1 MTQATKPQAG
11 PAPVSEAV
19 TRRLDKLEVSLGA
32 VERLDR
38 DVRTSSATANEVR
51 DQINRMKNGLE
62 ETVQRSEEK
71 VFRDVKNN
79 IGMIEK
85 ELAKTATTTNNFKT
99 NLDDIS
105 RKIER
110 MRK

>member
-51 DQINRMKNGLE
+51 DQVNRIKNTLE
-62 ETVQRSEEK
+62 ETVQRSGEK
-71 VFRDVKNN
+71 VLRDVKNN

>member
-62 ETVQRSEEK
+62 EI
-71 VFRDVKNN
+71 DNH
-79 IGMIEK
+79 
-85 ELAKTATTTNNFKT
+85 
-99 NLDDIS
+99 
-105 RKIER
+105 
-110 MRK
+110 